1 MQVKSNNGNINKGT
15 IIVGIN
21 TTESGVKS
29 GKAIMDYYL
38 QGKNRYQIFAY
49 LQIGNSDE
57 LYTIFDN
64 TIDCQYSNLEDWFKQ
79 CLKNCIR
86 DGGLRK
92 LFRTY
97 ENTLNNG
104 NTLKNYEITE
114 SILIETTENGYNSAV
129 NWEVL
134 NRVFNDCMNKK
145 VQKIS
150 LNTSII
156 VRSSGFES
164 EIETSIIGSTI
175 GVITFI
181 KKLGLEQAQYYDCE
195 ITYDKLITNIKLKM
209 KESGKQFVININ
221 INHSNRLAERELE
234 SFIVSKANSVNFI
247 NKEKDIQAPMMNMQL
262 RDALNLDKNISLSSG
277 MQTTQ
282 FSNYYWQNLGRN
294 GQGNLF

>member
-1 MQVKSNNGNINKGT
+1 MQIKAINGDITKGT
-15 IIVGIN
+15 ILAGIN

-29 GKAIMDYYL
+29 GKTIMDYYL
-38 QGKNRYQIFAY
+38 QGKNRYQVFAY

-64 TIDCQYSNLEDWFKQ
+64 TIDCQYSKLEDWFKQ

-104 NTLKNYEITE
+104 NTLQSYEITE
-114 SILIETTENGYNSAV
+114 SILIETAENGYNSAV

-145 VQKIS
+145 IQRIS

-156 VRSSGFES
+156 VRSNGFES
-164 EIETSIIGSTI
+164 EIGTSLIGSTI

-195 ITYDKLITNIKLKM
+195 ITYDKLLTSIKLKM
-209 KESGKQFVININ
+209 KESGKQLAVNIN
-221 INHSNRLAERELE
+221 INHDNRLAERELE
-234 SFIVSKANSVNFI
+234 SFIVSKANRVIFI
-247 NKEKDIQAPMMNMQL
+247 NKENDVQTPMMNMQL

-277 MQTTQ
+277 SQ
-282 FSNYYWQNLGRN
+282 WELWK
-294 GQGNLF
+294 QGNIIRGIHI

>member
-1 MQVKSNNGNINKGT
+1 MQIKAIKGDITRGT
-15 IIVGIN
+15 ILAGIN

-49 LQIGNSDE
+49 LQMGNSDE

-64 TIDCQYSNLEDWFKQ
+64 IVECPYSKLEDWFKQ

-92 LFRTY
+92 LFRAY
-97 ENTLNNG
+97 EKTLNNG
-104 NTLKNYEITE
+104 NTLQSYEIAE
-114 SILIETTENGYNSAV
+114 SILIDITENGYNSAV
-129 NWEVL
+129 NWEAL

-145 VQKIS
+145 VQRIS

-156 VRSSGFES
+156 VRSGFEN
-164 EIETSIIGSTI
+164 EIKTSIIGSTV

-195 ITYDKLITNIKLKM
+195 ITYDKLITSIKLKM
-209 KESGKQFVININ
+209 KESSKQLVVNIN

-234 SFIVSKANSVNFI
+234 SFIVSKASSVNFI
-247 NKEKDIQAPMMNMQL
+247 NREKDVQTPMMNMQL
-262 RDALNLDKNISLSSG
+262 RDALNLDKNMSLSSG
-277 MQTTQ
+277 MQTNQ

-294 GQGNLF
+294 KQSNLY

>member
-1 MQVKSNNGNINKGT
+1 MQIKAINGDLTRGT
-15 IIVGIN
+15 ILAGIN

-38 QGKNRYQIFAY
+38 QEKNKYQVFVY

-64 TIDCQYSNLEDWFKQ
+64 TIECQYSKLEDWFKQ

-104 NTLKNYEITE
+104 NTLQSYKTPET
-114 SILIETTENGYNSAV
+114 ILIDITENGYNSAV
-129 NWEVL
+129 NWEAL

-145 VQKIS
+145 VQRIS

-156 VRSSGFES
+156 VRSNGFES
-164 EIETSIIGSTI
+164 EIGTSIIGSTI
-175 GVITFI
+175 SVITFI
-181 KKLGLEQAQYYDCE
+181 KKLGLEQVQYYDCE
-195 ITYDKLITNIKLKM
+195 ITYDKLITSIKLKM
-209 KESGKQFVININ
+209 KESGKQLAVNIN

-234 SFIVSKANSVNFI
+234 SFIVSKANRVNFI
-247 NKEKDIQAPMMNMQL
+247 NKERDVQTPMMNMQL
-262 RDALNLDKNISLSSG
+262 RDALYLDRNMSLSSE
-277 MQTTQ
+277 MQVNQ

-294 GQGNLF
+294 EQSNLF

>member
-1 MQVKSNNGNINKGT
+1 MQIKAINGDLARGT
-15 IIVGIN
+15 ILAGIN

-38 QGKNRYQIFAY
+38 QEKNKYQVFVY

-57 LYTIFDN
+57 LYTVFDN
-64 TIDCQYSNLEDWFKQ
+64 TIECQYSKLEDWFKQ
-79 CLKNCIR
+79 CLKNCIK

-104 NTLKNYEITE
+104 NTLQSYKTAETILIDITE
-114 SILIETTENGYNSAV
+114 SGYNSAV
-129 NWEVL
+129 NWEAL

-145 VQKIS
+145 VQRIS

-156 VRSSGFES
+156 VRSNGFES
-164 EIETSIIGSTI
+164 EIGTSIIGSTI
-175 GVITFI
+175 SVITFI
-181 KKLGLEQAQYYDCE
+181 KKLGLEQVQYYDCE
-195 ITYDKLITNIKLKM
+195 ITYDKLITSIKLKM
-209 KESGKQFVININ
+209 KESGKQLAVNIN

-234 SFIVSKANSVNFI
+234 SFIVSKANRVNFI
-247 NKEKDIQAPMMNMQL
+247 NKERDVQTPMMNMQL
-262 RDALNLDKNISLSSG
+262 RDALYLDRNMSLSSE
-277 MQTTQ
+277 MQVNQ

-294 GQGNLF
+294 EQSNLF